1 MDKQINRFKQREQAF
16 FLIFQAQ
23 FRPVEDDD
31 IAIYSE
37 NVEEVGDY
45 AKELFAGVLDKES
58 ELDEIIS
65 QYSNGW
71 KLSRI
76 PKVNISILR
85 LAVYE
90 MKYIESVPN
99 SVAINEAVELAK
111 SIRVR
116 RTHRLSTVSS
126 ALIQGVTADVC
137 RF

>member
-16 FLIFQAQ
+16 LLIFQAQ

-111 SIRVR
+111 KYSGKEDASFINGILGAYSR
-116 RTHRLSTVSS
+116 SN
-126 ALIQGVTADVC
+126 G
-137 RF
+137 

>member
-99 SVAINEAVELAK
+99 SVAIRRWSLPK

-116 RTHRLSTVSS
+116 RTHRLSTASS